1 MIALVDCNNFYA
13 SCERVFNPKLEGHP
27 VVVLSNN
34 DGCVV
39 ARSNE
44 AKALG
49 IKMGAPLFKIKDLVQ
64 SHCIQVFSSNYELYG
79 DMSGRVISVLK
90 QFAPDIEVYSIDES
104 FINFD
109 GVPDLK
115 KLSSKMRSQ
124 VKQWTGIPVS
134 VGLGST
140 KTLAKIA
147 NHKAKKKPNGMH
159 CTTPDSTEDLIDL
172 PVDEVWGIGLKL
184 ARRLRAVGVFT
195 VLQFKNASS
204 TLVRKIGGVVMERT
218 HQELNGLRCFEF
230 EQPQP
235 RKNICCSRSFG
246 SRTETLD
253 EMEAAIASHVTR
265 AVRKMR
271 SEGSV
276 ANGIQVFINTD
287 RFKKE
292 LPQYYNSASGK
303 LPFPTNDILTIANAA
318 NRHLKRIFRE
328 GYAYKK
334 AGVLLLGLAPE
345 GNQQLPLFADTIKQK
360 RNGRIELKV
369 KRQRLNDAIEDIV
382 QRYGKH
388 SINIGRSTAKP
399 TITKPQRWQQN
410 QNKLSPKY
418 TTNWDHI
425 LTVK

>member
-64 SHCIQVFSSNYELYG
+64 SHCVHVFSSNYELYG

-204 TLVRKIGGVVMERT
+204 ALVRKIGGVVMERT

-235 RKNICCSRSFG
+235 RQNICCSRSFG
-246 SRTETLD
+246 SRAETLD

-303 LPFPTNDILTIANAA
+303 LPFPTNDMLTIANAA

-388 SINIGRSTAKP
+388 SINIGRATAKP